1 MGTAKQKGSQ
11 EKNGGA
17 DALLSA
23 CTQNSDESE
32 LFVGRFV
39 FRSHFYRFW
48 KIHSLDHVQCKWWR
62 LRRTYTLDRCIN
74 RQQTQ
79 RSSDEASHF
88 YLFAN
93 RAKQRRMEDH
103 FLYLP
108 ISNRTRLTIIIIQ
121 YIRAFVAISMKPQA
135 LSTEQ
140 NKQNKLSKWAL
151 RVGCLLSRMKK
162 QKSKN
167 KNELRNKSN
176 KRTTHELNKNCDSE
190 NLQTTLLWSH
200 TCRITFSC
208 RSSSFV
214 FYFHFFFFSNEN
226 VYTLQMQM
234 RSQPSIVVR
243 FYRKKIK

>member
-103 FLYLP
+103 FLYLVFTHFEP
-108 ISNRTRLTIIIIQ
+108 NSTNNNNNSVYSRICCDFYETTSAQHR
-121 YIRAFVAISMKPQA
+121 
-135 LSTEQ
+135 TEQ
-140 NKQNKLSKWAL
+140 TKQTIKMSASSWLFAVPNEKTKIE
-151 RVGCLLSRMKK
+151 K
-162 QKSKN
+162 QKWVEK
-167 KNELRNKSN
+167 
-176 KRTTHELNKNCDSE
+176 
-190 NLQTTLLWSH
+190 
-200 TCRITFSC
+200 
-208 RSSSFV
+208 
-214 FYFHFFFFSNEN
+214 
-226 VYTLQMQM
+226 
-234 RSQPSIVVR
+234 
-243 FYRKKIK
+243 